1 MPSIFGSPGRC
12 TMKVQ
17 YCTTEVCP
25 LARALTDFVIWSCVD
40 YLPGK
45 GSYRVVLG
53 KEVQFVKVDDLTNL
67 RFVGS

>member
-1 MPSIFGSPGRC
+1 
-12 TMKVQ
+12 MKVQ

-25 LARALTDFVIWSCVD
+25 LTRALTDFVIWSYVD
-40 YLPGK
+40 YLSGK